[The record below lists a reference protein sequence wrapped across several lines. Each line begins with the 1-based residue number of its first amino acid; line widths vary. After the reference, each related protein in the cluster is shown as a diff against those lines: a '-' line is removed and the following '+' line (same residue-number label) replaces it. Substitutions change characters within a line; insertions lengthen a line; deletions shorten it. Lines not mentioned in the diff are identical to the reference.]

1 MRTVQFQSSVLGAL
15 FARQKVATMEEL
27 KEALGT
33 AVNMTVL
40 RKLRPL
46 GYLTSYSH
54 GGRFYTLGERVHFDE
69 QGLYR
74 VDDRC
79 FSRFG
84 SLLNTAEHFVVH
96 SSAGYYASELSREL
110 AVQTKEALLTLVRRQ
125 RVARTRVD
133 GLYLHCAPDPQMRRD
148 QLMHREQGIELP
160 GAGTAK
166 PGLANS
172 AEAKAAVV
180 VFFSTLNERQRR
192 LYAGM
197 ESLRVG
203 YGGDRRIAELTGLDV
218 HTVARGRRELSAGE
232 LEKQAVRSTG
242 GGRVPV
248 EKKRRK

>member
-180 VFFSTLNERQRR
+180 LFFSTLNERQRR

-203 YGGDRRIAELTGLDV
+203 YGGDRRIAQLTGLDV

>member
-1 MRTVQFQSSVLGAL
+1 MRTVQFQPPVLRAL
-15 FARQKVATMEEL
+15 FARQKVATLEEL
-27 KEALGT
+27 KEVLGT

-40 RKLRPL
+40 RKLRAL

-54 GGRFYTLGERVHFDE
+54 GGRFYMLTELVRFDE
-69 QGLYR
+69 RGLYR

-96 SSAGYYASELSREL
+96 CSAGYYASELSVEL

-125 RVARTRVD
+125 RVVRTRVD
-133 GLYLHCAPDPQMRRD
+133 GRYLHCALDSPMRRD

-166 PGLANS
+166 PGVGIS

-218 HTVARGRRELSAGE
+218 HTVARGRRELFAGE
-232 LEKQAVRSTG
+232 LENQAVRSKG
-242 GGRVPV
+242 GGRAPV
-248 EKKRRK
+248 GKKRRK

>member
-1 MRTVQFQSSVLGAL
+1 MRTVQFQPALLQTL
-15 FARQKVATMEEL
+15 FARQTVATMEEL
-27 KEALGT
+27 KGALGT

-40 RKLRPL
+40 RKLRAL

-54 GGRFYTLGERVHFDE
+54 AGRFYTLVELVRFDQ

-74 VDDRC
+74 VDDMC

-84 SLLNTAEHFVVH
+84 SLLSTAEHFVVH
-96 SSAGYYASELSREL
+96 SAGGYYASELSREL
-110 AVQTKEALLTLVRRQ
+110 AVDTKQALLTLVRRQ
-125 RVARTRVD
+125 RLARTRVA
-133 GLYLHCAPDPQMRRD
+133 GLFLHCAPDPQMHRV
-148 QLMHREQGIELP
+148 QLLHREQGIELP

-166 PGLANS
+166 PELAIS

-180 VFFSTLNERQRR
+180 LFFSTLNERQRR

-218 HTVARGRRELSAGE
+218 HTVARGRRELFAGE
-232 LEKQAVRSTG
+232 LENSALRSTG
-242 GGRVPV
+242 GGRAAV

>member
-1 MRTVQFQSSVLGAL
+1 MRSVQFQPAMLRAV

-27 KEALGT
+27 KGALGT

-40 RKLRPL
+40 RKLRAL

-54 GGRFYTLGERVHFDE
+54 GGRFYTLEELVHFDE
-69 QGLYR
+69 QGLYH
-74 VDDRC
+74 VQGRC

-96 SSAGYYASELSREL
+96 SSGGYYASELSREL

-133 GLYLHCAPDPQMRRD
+133 GRYVHCAPDPQMRRE
-148 QLMHREQGIELP
+148 QLMHREQGVELP

-166 PGLANS
+166 PRLEIS

-203 YGGDRRIAELTGLDV
+203 YGGDRRIAELTGLDA
-218 HTVARGRRELSAGE
+218 HTVARGRRELFAGE
-232 LEKQAVRSTG
+232 LENQAVRSTG
-242 GGRVPV
+242 GGRAPV